1 MTNMDYI
8 IRKARERDNLNI
20 AKTLA
25 HSFEKVVSVLIKDM
39 ECAAKILENG
49 IAIDRFYVAEQNE
62 EIIGII
68 ACGDCTGRVINITK
82 EDCKKHLGL
91 IRGTVAFKLLS
102 SNLMQP
108 LSYPVTT
115 GYIEVV
121 GVLQQARGK
130 GVAKKMLQEVI
141 KNNTKYN
148 EFILEVDSINSSA
161 IKSYTDSGFV
171 EFKRVPVVKFFKRS
185 RIFMKYEVRM

>member
-1 MTNMDYI
+1 
-8 IRKARERDNLNI
+8 
-20 AKTLA
+20 
-25 HSFEKVVSVLIKDM
+25 M
-39 ECAAKILENG
+39 EIAAKVLENG
-49 IAIDRFYVAEQNE
+49 IAADYFYVAEQNE

-68 ACGDCTGRVINITK
+68 ACGDCTGRVIGTTK
-82 EDCKKHLGL
+82 EECKKYLGL

-102 SNLMQP
+102 LNLMQP

-130 GVAKKMLQEVI
+130 GIAKKMLQEVI

-148 EFILEVDSINSSA
+148 EFILEVEQHI
-161 IKSYTDSGFV
+161 
-171 EFKRVPVVKFFKRS
+171 
-185 RIFMKYEVRM
+185 YEVYSANIIYKLLRRLLSCESFP

>member
-8 IRKARERDNLNI
+8 IRKARESDNLNI
-20 AKTLA
+20 ARTLV
-25 HSFEKVVSVLIKDM
+25 HSFEKVISVLTKDM
-39 ECAAKILENG
+39 EGAAKIFENG
-49 IAIDRFYVAEQNE
+49 IATDRFYVAEQNDK
-62 EIIGII
+62 IIGAI
-68 ACGDCTGRVINITK
+68 ACGDCTGRVIGITK
-82 EDCKKHLGL
+82 EDCKKYLGL

-102 SNLMQP
+102 LNLMRP

-121 GVLQQARGK
+121 GVLKQARGQ

-148 EFILEVDSINSSA
+148 EFILEVDSINPSA

-185 RIFMKYEVRM
+185 RIFMKYEV